1 MSKGLLLGGGALML
15 CLLLIIFIAVIYF
28 LTRPEKETEKEKETD
43 ETPTVSGAG
52 VDLVLNPAEETDKVE
67 EYRIFTTEYALGEA
81 SAKNIDVKFK
91 WTNGPTFANVETLI
105 FVHKNKNNAKV
116 RANVITNDN
125 TESNASNELI
135 LEGSKITLTNSNDIV
150 GKNTI
155 EMYWNEVKDSNKL
168 TEISFDITQEH
179 LDTPFNL
186 TSVKNITVPV
196 QLSSGQTASGDVI
209 STYTNYYILPYFT
222 DTPISN
228 RKVQGDANNGFNIIK
243 NGSKQSIDGV
253 DKFYIVEGL
262 GKQFLSKDPDG
273 NSLLRYDKKFKDQNV
288 IFGSMNA
295 VVKSAIS
302 IRDAKPFKY
311 EFIVKHLDYL
321 ATQPQHNIAAHISSV
336 KLYDFNDTLIKT
348 VTNNDIEF
356 DVQPTHSVN
365 RDDYLGAW
373 KSNTYNVGDKL
384 FTITSD
390 KPVHMMKIQYARP
403 RYAPGW
409 TIKENG
415 IVRFEDMRNH
425 GTEELPTP
433 VDYTYTLSKFN
444 DIGDLSYSGYYD
456 ISEMED
462 IGLEY
467 GLMAPNNIHDWQYDI
482 NTYEG
487 CRQRAGE
494 KGYNAFGF
502 QATGTKHCWLRQV
515 PGTGGYTLTG
525 IDPTGEGGKKDKHV
539 AGCAEKGKKVSNN
552 CETPTIPHQISSGD
566 ADGWCWHD
574 GITVHQDVPGCGRIC
589 SSPVNVGSKS
599 DGTWGPWADTTVE
612 CAGAKLDEIWE
623 LQGDGTRKLADWG
636 AVSSKAN

>member
-1 MSKGLLLGGGALML
+1 LLFKGEDLTSED
-15 CLLLIIFIAVIYF
+15 IIGSNTIKIYYNQISENNR
-28 LTRPEKETEKEKETD
+28 LV
-43 ETPTVSGAG
+43 TVS
-52 VDLVLNPAEETDKVE
+52 
-67 EYRIFTTEYALGEA
+67 FT
-81 SAKNIDVKFK
+81 
-91 WTNGPTFANVETLI
+91 
-105 FVHKNKNNAKV
+105 
-116 RANVITNDN
+116 
-125 TESNASNELI
+125 
-135 LEGSKITLTNSNDIV
+135 
-150 GKNTI
+150 
-155 EMYWNEVKDSNKL
+155 
-168 TEISFDITQEH
+168 ITQEH
-179 LDTPFNL
+179 LDTPFDL

-273 NSLLRYDKKFKDQNV
+273 NSLLRYDKKFKNQNV

-302 IRDAKPFKY
+302 VRDAKPFKY
-311 EFIVKHLDYL
+311 EFIVKHLDYM
-321 ATQPQHNIAAHISSV
+321 ATQPQHNLAAHIHNV

-356 DVQPTHSVN
+356 DVQPNHKVN
-365 RDDYLGAW
+365 QDDYLGAW

-390 KPVHMMKIQYARP
+390 KPVHMMKIQYGRP

-415 IVRFEDMRNH
+415 IVRSEDMRNH
-425 GTEELPTP
+425 GSEELPTP

-515 PGTGGYTLTG
+515 PGTGGYTVTG
-525 IDPTGEGGKKDKHV
+525 IDPTGEGGKKDSHV
-539 AGCAEKGKKVSNN
+539 AGCALKGRKVSNN
-552 CETPTIPHQISSGD
+552 CQQIFHYGGDSNLGRDGRNACNMTDDDKKYACDNDSELFGIGSGPSCGHKFYNTDKGKGSTISSTSEYD
-566 ADGWCWHD
+566 KFYSC
-574 GITVHQDVPGCGRIC
+574 
-589 SSPVNVGSKS
+589 
-599 DGTWGPWADTTVE
+599 DTKNYV
-612 CAGAKLDEIWE
+612 
-623 LQGDGTRKLADWG
+623 
-636 AVSSKAN
+636 